1 MPALAAQRP
10 SPLETVLAAV
20 CGALLIAGGQAQS
33 QTSVTPRFEVVS
45 IRPNKTDERMNYGV
59 RGDRL
64 FGSNMPA
71 LGWIEIAYQVREF
84 QVNGPAWISEEKFD
98 ITAKAEGPGAAMR
111 EMLQSL
117 LADRFNL
124 KVHREKREL
133 PVYALMVSGLKMKL
147 SKDQTPWA
155 GDFPNG
161 SPDGRPTTGAS
172 PTVLSP
178 GRFLGEAI
186 PMSMFVTLLADK
198 LGRPVINKTGL
209 MGRYDIDLRYVP
221 GSGQSPSDEADQSR
235 QADASTPSLFTAIR
249 EQLGLRLESAK
260 GPVEVLVIDH
270 IDRPSEN

>member
-1 MPALAAQRP
+1 
-10 SPLETVLAAV
+10 
-20 CGALLIAGGQAQS
+20 
-33 QTSVTPRFEVVS
+33 
-45 IRPNKTDERMNYGV
+45 MNYGV
-59 RGDRL
+59 RGDRM

-71 LGWIEIAYQVREF
+71 IGWIEIAYQVRDF
-84 QVNGPAWISEEKFD
+84 QVHGPAWISEEKFD
-98 ITAKAEGPGAAMR
+98 IAARAAGPGGPMR

-133 PVYALMVSGLKMKL
+133 PVYALLADRLKMKL

-172 PTVLSP
+172 PAVLAP
-178 GRFLGEAI
+178 GRFQGEAVPI
-186 PMSMFVTLLADK
+186 SMFVTLLADK

-209 MGRYDIDLRYVP
+209 TGRYDFDLSYVP
-221 GSGQSPSDEADQSR
+221 GSGQLPPDDADTS
-235 QADASTPSLFTAIR
+235 APSLFTAIR

-260 GPVEVLVIDH
+260 GPVEVLVIDR